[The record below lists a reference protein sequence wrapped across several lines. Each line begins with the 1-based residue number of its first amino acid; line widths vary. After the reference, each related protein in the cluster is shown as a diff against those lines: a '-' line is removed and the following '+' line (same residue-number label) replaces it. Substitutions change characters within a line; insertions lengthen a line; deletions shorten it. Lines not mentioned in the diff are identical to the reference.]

1 MQLIQQ
7 FRAHVLQ
14 PFCRIRKGLLK
25 TIAPDIDVP
34 DDLPLI
40 GFIRTLR
47 LGIDGHHHIDVGDR
61 VRPTLS
67 DGIPEKKEDII
78 VLPSLVPVTRTILL
92 PIAGKAAPAAAKER
106 DKPYQ
111 ADIPQEDERWI
122 KLFMIKAQYKN
133 NKLSAPRWFDQTNFH
148 PFLVRRML

>member
-1 MQLIQQ
+1 MPDYLSLI
-7 FRAHVLQ
+7 RLVRT
-14 PFCRIRKGLLK
+14 FC
-25 TIAPDIDVP
+25 
-34 DDLPLI
+34 
-40 GFIRTLR
+40 
-47 LGIDGHHHIDVGDR
+47 LGIDGRHHIDSGDR
-61 VRPTLS
+61 VRPPLS
-67 DGIPEKKEDII
+67 NGIPEKKEDII

-92 PIAGKAAPAAAKER
+92 SIAGKAAPAAAKEC

-133 NKLSAPRWFDQTNFH
+133 NKLSAPRWFDQTNFY